1 MYSQKTFLTTTL
13 RFSSIGMPSRSDTK
27 RARFE
32 TFLAE
37 HRPPQIDEDFLL
49 ALEQHLAPVSSSY
62 LRQLVRA
69 SGLPLSPMVEGV
81 RQDSLEEAERTLLGL
96 AGVYVDS
103 DAAGRRQ
110 ARSLVIESKD
120 RLQWAIKRTNDGPAR
135 RAIQHEILL
144 WMMTWLENP
153 AVFASWLTLRKRD
166 RQVTGSESRPL

>member
-1 MYSQKTFLTTTL
+1 
-13 RFSSIGMPSRSDTK
+13 MPPRSDTK

-32 TFLAE
+32 SFLAE

-81 RQDSLEEAERTLLGL
+81 RQDSLEEAERTLLAL
-96 AGVYVDS
+96 ADAYMKS
-103 DAAGRRQ
+103 DARGRRQ
-110 ARSLVIESKD
+110 VRSIVIESKD
-120 RLQWAIKRTNDGPAR
+120 RLRWAMKRTNGHPKD
-135 RAIQHEILL
+135 EILL

-153 AVFASWLTLRKRD
+153 AVFAAWLLLRKRD